1 MDTDSNQPWIF
12 FWATPDP
19 DYNNFLAEEREFKR
33 KIYIRRALLATLLSQ
48 ADEEGIPEAG

>member
-12 FWATPDP
+12 FWAAPDP

-33 KIYIRRALLATLLSQ
+33 KIYVRRALLETLLSQ
-48 ADEEGIPEAG
+48 VDEDALPEAG